1 MSKTLLGAVAA
12 VAASLLSCSPE
23 SPRFAITS
31 AERRGVLESN
41 GLRFVIMPDSTTQL
55 AEVDVHYD
63 VGSRED
69 PQGKA
74 GLAHLVEHL
83 MFQTRPD
90 GPNTSPIFQTII
102 DLAVSFNA
110 FTELDATHYFN
121 TVRADNMDAAL
132 KIEAMRMFYA
142 ADVPGTKELPA
153 FGCST
158 VPESEFERERDVVRN
173 EIRGGSKPEEY
184 VAQLVQAAMY
194 PPGHAYSRE
203 TGGNDVQIASAS
215 LQDACKFMKDY
226 YAPERATVIVAGNVD
241 VDKTVDAIKKWFG
254 KIPKRTAQPRVAVTP
269 FTAPHKTIEIQAD
282 VERPS
287 VIIGWALP
295 AANTPEGEAAAYGI
309 FSTAGRI
316 SARSSQYDFAY
327 NVGLN
332 RMGGQLAPIYAIE
345 IELKGLDRMDE
356 ALEVAKSAARQA
368 YKGWNE
374 QNYEQL
380 EEEKN
385 RQKADFV
392 QRLEELSARTVQ
404 MGYLVQFSKEVDFN
418 SKDQYIFHE
427 LDKIEKFDNAAIAGA
442 VKKYFDWEKAT
453 IVVIKPN
460 KAGIKGDTR
469 SSVKFNASSG
479 GAPSGDAALAQ
490 ASIDPREAKR
500 PIKVTSELKG
510 LSDAKRFTLG
520 NGMDVVLLPV
530 HSMPLAT
537 AELIF
542 KNAGAAASPD
552 NPTLALWAAR
562 MLRRV
567 GDMSMEELEGAE
579 PTDVFSRTGVEVSC
593 FANADAAT
601 CHTHGINIYL
611 DVMIRGLERIV
622 KAGEYHQK
630 EIEVAQKRVSEQ
642 WKLKSVQEG
651 NEYTRQVSTA
661 LYGPD
666 HPYTKAAVVSPK
678 MIAKVHQDALDS
690 FRRAH
695 YTAGNATLV
704 VTGNFDIK
712 YAEKLVRDTFG
723 DWDKGTVDKPV
734 AKTPYKRTGATYIG
748 VIESK
753 EDQQVNVTVA
763 YPAPAGVDGQ
773 EAAREVLAG
782 MMRQRSEEM
791 RFKLGSTYGLYF
803 GRTPRIGPSGYV
815 LHGSGGM
822 PVGGTIDAERGGE
835 TLKALRAEI
844 DGLRASDKDFDEQF
858 ARARR
863 ELVKDLLGQSTV
875 TDELAQRLGF
885 IAQFGL
891 DINYY
896 NTKLQQVAAVAPA
909 QVKALMKTELD
920 PNNEIIVVFGDRAHV
935 EKTFAD
941 AGIKDVKFVE
951 PDYK

>member
-1 MSKTLLGAVAA
+1 MTKILVGAVL
-12 VAASLLSCSPE
+12 AASLASSCSPQA
-23 SPRFAITS
+23 PRFAITS
-31 AERRGVLESN
+31 AEKRGVLESN
-41 GLRFVIMPDSTTQL
+41 GLRFVIMPDPTTQL

-69 PQGKA
+69 PQGRA

-90 GPNTSPIFQTII
+90 GPSTPPLFQTII
-102 DLAVSFNA
+102 DIAVSFNA

-121 TVRADNMDAAL
+121 TVRADNLDATL

-142 ADVPGTKELPA
+142 ADVAATKDLAA

-173 EIRGGSKPEEY
+173 EIRAGSKPEDY
-184 VAQLVQAAMY
+184 VQQLVQAAMY

-226 YAPERATVIVAGNVD
+226 YAPERATVIVAGNID
-241 VDKTVDAIKKWFG
+241 VDKTVESIKKWFG
-254 KIPKRTAQPRVAVTP
+254 NIPKRKAQPRATVTP

-295 AANTPEGEAAAYGI
+295 AANTPEGEAAVYGI
-309 FSTAGRI
+309 FGTAGRL
-316 SARSSQYDFAY
+316 SQHSSQYDFAY
-327 NVGLN
+327 NVGLT
-332 RMGGQLAPIYAIE
+332 RFGGRLAPIWGIE
-345 IELKGLDRMDE
+345 VELKGLDRLDE
-356 ALEVAKSAARQA
+356 ALDFAKSATKQA
-368 YKGWNE
+368 YRGWNE
-374 QNYEQL
+374 FNYEQV

-385 RQKADFV
+385 RQKASFV
-392 QRLEELSARTVQ
+392 EGLEELSSRTVQ

-418 SKDQYIFHE
+418 SSDQYIFHE

-442 VKKYFDWEKAT
+442 VKKYFDWDKAT

-460 KAGIKGDTR
+460 KAGLKGDTR
-469 SSVKFNASSG
+469 ANVKFKAG
-479 GAPSGDAALAQ
+479 GSAPSGDAALAQ

-510 LSDAKRFTLG
+510 LSEAKHFQLG

-542 KNAGAAASPD
+542 KNAGTASSPD
-552 NPTLALWAAR
+552 NPTLASWAAR

-579 PTDVFSRTGVEVSC
+579 QTDVFARTGIEVGC
-593 FANADAAT
+593 FASADSAT
-601 CHTHGINIYL
+601 CHAHGINIYL
-611 DVMIRGLERIV
+611 DVMVRGLERIV

-630 EIEVAQKRVSEQ
+630 EIENAQKRVNES

-651 NEYTRQVSTA
+651 NEYTRQVVTA
-661 LYGPD
+661 LYGPN
-666 HPYTKAAVVSPK
+666 HPYTKSAIISPAN
-678 MIAKVHQDALDS
+678 INKVHQDALDS
-690 FRRAH
+690 FRRSH

-704 VTGNFDIK
+704 VTGNFDMK
-712 YAEKLVRDTFG
+712 YAEKLVRETFG
-723 DWDKGTVDKPV
+723 DWDRGTVLKPV
-734 AKTPYKRTGATYIG
+734 AKEPLKRTGPTYIG
-748 VIESK
+748 VVESK
-753 EDQQVNVTVA
+753 PDQQVNVTVA
-763 YPAPAGVDGQ
+763 YPGPAGVDGQ

-803 GRTPRIGPSGYV
+803 GRRPSIGPSGYV

-835 TLKALRAEI
+835 TLKALRAAI
-844 DGLRASDKDFDEQF
+844 DGLRASDADFDEQF
-858 ARARR
+858 ARSRR
-863 ELVKDLLGQSTV
+863 EIIKDLLGQSTV
-875 TDELAQRLGF
+875 TDELAQRLSF

-909 QVKALMKTELD
+909 QVKALMKTEID
-920 PNNEIIVVFGDRAHV
+920 PSNEIVVVFGDRAHV

-941 AGIKDVKFVE
+941 AGIKDVKIVE

>member
-1 MSKTLLGAVAA
+1 MSKSFAVAA
-12 VAASLLSCSPE
+12 LFASLALSSQSCGGAQ
-23 SPRFAITS
+23 SPRFAFSST
-31 AERRGVLESN
+31 EKRGVLEKN
-41 GLRFVIMPDSTTQL
+41 GLRFVIMPDPTTKL

-90 GPNTSPIFQTII
+90 GATTAPIFQTII

-121 TVRADNMDAAL
+121 TVRVENLDSMIR
-132 KIEAMRMFYA
+132 IEAMRMYYA
-142 ADVPGTKELPA
+142 ADLPATDKIPA

-158 VPESEFERERDVVRN
+158 LSESEFERERDVVRN

-184 VAQLVQAAMY
+184 VQQLVQAAMY

-215 LQDACKFMKDY
+215 LQDACTFMKNY
-226 YAPERATVIVAGNVD
+226 YAPERATVIIAGNID
-241 VDKTVDAIKKWFG
+241 VDKTVESISKWFSA
-254 KIPKRTAQPRVAVTP
+254 IPKREAKPRAKVEP
-269 FTAPHKTIEIQAD
+269 FTAPHRTIEIQAD

-295 AANTPEGEAAAYGI
+295 AGNTPEGEAASYGI
-309 FSTAGRI
+309 FSTAGRLAAH
-316 SARSSQYDFAY
+316 SQQYDFAY
-327 NVGLN
+327 NVGLT
-332 RMGGQLAPIYAIE
+332 RFGGQLAPIWGIE

-356 ALEVAKSAARQA
+356 ALDFAKNAAKQA
-368 YKGWNE
+368 YRGWNE
-374 QNYEQL
+374 ESYDQL

-385 RQKADFV
+385 RQKASFV
-392 QRLEELSARTVQ
+392 EGLEELPARTVQ

-418 SKDQYIFHE
+418 SHDQYFFHE
-427 LDKIEKFDNAAIAGA
+427 LDKIEKFDNGAIAGA
-442 VKKYFDWEKAT
+442 VKKYFDWDKAT

-460 KAGIKGDTR
+460 KAGLKGDTR
-469 SSVKFNASSG
+469 AKVKFSA
-479 GAPSGDAALAQ
+479 APAGDAALAK
-490 ASIDPREAKR
+490 AAIDPREAKR
-500 PIKVTSELKG
+500 PIKVTGELKG
-510 LSDAKRFTLG
+510 LSEAKRFTLG

-530 HSMPLAT
+530 DSMPLVEAQ
-537 AELIF
+537 LIF
-542 KNAGAAASPD
+542 KNAGTASTPD
-552 NPTLALWAAR
+552 NPTLASWAAR

-567 GDMSMEELEGAE
+567 GDMSLDELEGGE
-579 PTDVFSRTGVEVSC
+579 STDVFSRTGVEVQC
-593 FANADAAT
+593 RAGADSAT
-601 CHTHGINIYL
+601 CAAHGVNIYL
-611 DVMIRGLERIV
+611 DVMVRGLERMV

-630 EIEVAQKRVSEQ
+630 EIENAQKRVAEA

-651 NEYTRQVSTA
+651 NEYTRQVVTA
-661 LYGPD
+661 LYGPN
-666 HPYTKAAVVSPK
+666 HPYTKSAVISP
-678 MIAKVHQDALDS
+678 ALVNKVGQDALDS

-704 VTGNFDIK
+704 ITGKFDMK
-712 YAEKLVRDTFG
+712 YAEKLARDTFG
-723 DWDKGTVDKPV
+723 DWDRGTVDKPV
-734 AKTPYKRTGATYIG
+734 SKESFKRTGPSFVG
-748 VIESK
+748 VVESK
-753 EDQQVNVTVA
+753 EDQQVNVTIA

-782 MMRQRSEEM
+782 IIRQRSEDM

-803 GRTPRIGPSGYV
+803 GRSPHIGPTGYV

-835 TLKALRAEI
+835 TLKALRASI
-844 DGLRASDKDFDEQF
+844 DSLRAGDQDFDEQF

-863 ELVKDLLGQSTV
+863 EIVKDLLGQSTV
-875 TDELAQRLGF
+875 TSELAQRLAF
-885 IAQFGL
+885 IAEFGR
-891 DINYY
+891 DTNYY
-896 NTKLQQVAAVAPA
+896 NTLLQQVAAVAPA
-909 QVKALMKTELD
+909 QVRNLMKSELD
-920 PNNEIIVVFGDRAHV
+920 PNNEIVVVFGDRAHV

-941 AGIKDVKFVE
+941 AGIKDVKIIE
-951 PDYK
+951 PNFK